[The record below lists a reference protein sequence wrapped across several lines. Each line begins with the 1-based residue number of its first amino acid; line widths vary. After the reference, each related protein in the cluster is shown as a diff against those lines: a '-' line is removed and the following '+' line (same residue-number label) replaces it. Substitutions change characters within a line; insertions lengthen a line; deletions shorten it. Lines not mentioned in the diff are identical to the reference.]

1 MTTFEQDFAKNIQD
15 INIQLMQTQVTCVCV
30 QTSLATTHQLA
41 QTERGLSGSG
51 P

>member
-1 MTTFEQDFAKNIQD
+1 MTTFEQDFAK
-15 INIQLMQTQVTCVCV
+15 NIQLMQTQVTCVCV